1 MVTTVGPKYGSL
13 ILVDQNQKKLE
24 KKSLC
29 ARRPFFFFFNKY
41 SPQLIYKADSIV
53 LKHPF
58 FHDQKWAEQQL
69 VITNLRRIQE
79 EN

>member
-13 ILVDQNQKKLE
+13 IVVDQNQKKLE
-24 KKSLC
+24 KNLC
-29 ARRPFFFFFNKY
+29 VPEDPFFFLINKN
-41 SPQLIYKADSIV
+41 SPQRIYKADSIV
-53 LKHPF
+53 LKYPS